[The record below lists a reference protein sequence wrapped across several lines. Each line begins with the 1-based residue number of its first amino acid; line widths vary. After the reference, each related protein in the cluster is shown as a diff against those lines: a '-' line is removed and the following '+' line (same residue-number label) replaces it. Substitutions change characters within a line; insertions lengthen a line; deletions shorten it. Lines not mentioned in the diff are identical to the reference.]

1 MIFRDDFKQHQI
13 LQNELQRQLIKK
25 NLFYIAKYYKFI
37 HLDKIS
43 VFLDNN
49 VDLIE
54 DLICEMIQDDLVLGK
69 IDRLTRILK
78 IMDNKTDDEVLDKWV
93 NNINEI
99 IDLVDFVTERI
110 EREEITA

>member
-1 MIFRDDFKQHQI
+1 
-13 LQNELQRQLIKK
+13 
-25 NLFYIAKYYKFI
+25 
-37 HLDKIS
+37 
-43 VFLDNN
+43 
-49 VDLIE
+49 
-54 DLICEMIQDDLVLGK
+54 MIQDDLVLGK

-110 EREEITA
+110 EREEITAWYKLFNLIIIWHEYF

>member
-1 MIFRDDFKQHQI
+1 
-13 LQNELQRQLIKK
+13 
-25 NLFYIAKYYKFI
+25 
-37 HLDKIS
+37 
-43 VFLDNN
+43 
-49 VDLIE
+49 
-54 DLICEMIQDDLVLGK
+54 MIQDDLVLGK

>member
-1 MIFRDDFKQHQI
+1 M
-13 LQNELQRQLIKK
+13 
-25 NLFYIAKYYKFI
+25 
-37 HLDKIS
+37 
-43 VFLDNN
+43 
-49 VDLIE
+49 IE

>member
-1 MIFRDDFKQHQI
+1 M
-13 LQNELQRQLIKK
+13 
-25 NLFYIAKYYKFI
+25 
-37 HLDKIS
+37 
-43 VFLDNN
+43 
-49 VDLIE
+49 IE
-54 DLICEMIQDDLVLGK
+54 DLICELIQDDLVLGK